1 MDLTLQELQKKLQIA
16 EDIEEIKKLQY
27 RYVNCLILTAWDEII
42 ECFADSAEVDIGGEK
57 KTDTVVRG
65 KAAIGRL
72 FKEGVSISHLGK
84 EGIYAVHPIINV
96 TGDTASGTW
105 LAYFMHLRSRGQE
118 PLLDWMQGFYECR
131 YVKQNGQWKFSFLKW
146 RARLRCSNH
155 NII

>member
-27 RYVNCLILTAWDEII
+27 RYVNSLILTAWDEII
-42 ECFADSAEVDIGGEK
+42 EYFADNAEVDIGGEK

-65 KAAIGRL
+65 KAAISRL

-96 TGDTASGTW
+96 TGDTATGNW
-105 LAYFMHLRSRGQE
+105 LAYFLHLRSRGQE

-146 RARLRCSNH
+146 RARLRCSDH